1 MRGPNVHSPA
11 WRVANVALFVLALI
25 AALAVIVG
33 VLYGIWAIASQ
44 GRVRLGDGPGQASR
58 QRPSS
63 SLIRAVRKLKFADR
77 RTGLI

>member
-44 GRVRLGDGPGQASR
+44 GS
-58 QRPSS
+58 
-63 SLIRAVRKLKFADR
+63 
-77 RTGLI
+77 